1 MRFARSLLVRVSLCG
16 LFVAAPCGAA
26 FADGPQE
33 RTQFGHDIYVGTE
46 EDVTEVTCMGC
57 NVRIRG
63 KVQSDVTIFGGSIA
77 VEDQGEVGGDITA
90 IGGNVRLDKGA
101 SVKDVT
107 VFGGRLR
114 RDPSATVNGD
124 VSAFSGS
131 IWLLLIFGLP
141 LVLLGAFIGFIVW
154 LVRRLTRPRMP
165 IAA

>member
-1 MRFARSLLVRVSLCG
+1 
-16 LFVAAPCGAA
+16 
-26 FADGPQE
+26 
-33 RTQFGHDIYVGTE
+33 
-46 EDVTEVTCMGC
+46 
-57 NVRIRG
+57 VRIRG
-63 KVQSDVTIFGGSIA
+63 KVQSDVTTFGGSIA

-90 IGGNVRLDKGA
+90 IGGNVRLDKGT

>member
-1 MRFARSLLVRVSLCG
+1 MRFARSLLVRVSLCA

-26 FADGPQE
+26 FADGPHE
-33 RTQFGHDIYVGTE
+33 RTQFGHDIYVGAE

-63 KVQSDVTIFGGSIA
+63 KVESDVTTFGGSIA
-77 VEDQGEVGGDITA
+77 VEDQGEVGGDTTA